1 MGKRG
6 LNYTI
11 QIRLILEGMVI
22 QMFELKKDFILLFA
36 YKRKIIKI
44 IPSANYIMSKYSILT
59 QNS

>member
-1 MGKRG
+1 
-6 LNYTI
+6 
-11 QIRLILEGMVI
+11 
-22 QMFELKKDFILLFA
+22 MFELKKDFILLFA